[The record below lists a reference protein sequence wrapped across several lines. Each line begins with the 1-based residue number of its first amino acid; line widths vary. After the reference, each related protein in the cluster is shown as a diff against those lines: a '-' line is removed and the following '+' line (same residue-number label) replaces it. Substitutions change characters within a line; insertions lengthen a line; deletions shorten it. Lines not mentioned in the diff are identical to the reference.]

1 MTITG
6 NKITLAN
13 IRFKLNACKNLSI
26 KELNAL
32 SDTASNLFHFIQ
44 AFDNKLKLR
53 DFVNT
58 WMVEDSV

>member
-13 IRFKLNACKNLSI
+13 IRFKLNACKNLSK

-53 DFVNT
+53 HFVNT

>member
-13 IRFKLNACKNLSI
+13 IRFKLNACKNLSK

-44 AFDNKLKLR
+44 A
-53 DFVNT
+53 